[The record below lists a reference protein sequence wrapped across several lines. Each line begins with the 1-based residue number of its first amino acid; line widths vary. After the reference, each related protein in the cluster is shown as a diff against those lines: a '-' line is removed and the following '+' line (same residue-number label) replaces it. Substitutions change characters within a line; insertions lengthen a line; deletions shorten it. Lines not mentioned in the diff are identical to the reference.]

1 MEPAADF
8 ARRQARDAMAT
19 AHRTMVQA
27 ARDLDRFLDANEWT
41 SVLPETVMP
50 NDLAC
55 RLGDIIGDL
64 AFAQRQL
71 VRWDLMSQVA
81 SVTHAR

>member
-1 MEPAADF
+1 
-8 ARRQARDAMAT
+8 MAT

-27 ARDLDRFLDANEWT
+27 AKDLDRFLDANEWT

-50 NDLAC
+50 NDLTC
-55 RLGDIIGDL
+55 RLADILSDL
-64 AFAQRQL
+64 AYAQREL
-71 VRWDLMSQVA
+71 SRWRLMSEVA